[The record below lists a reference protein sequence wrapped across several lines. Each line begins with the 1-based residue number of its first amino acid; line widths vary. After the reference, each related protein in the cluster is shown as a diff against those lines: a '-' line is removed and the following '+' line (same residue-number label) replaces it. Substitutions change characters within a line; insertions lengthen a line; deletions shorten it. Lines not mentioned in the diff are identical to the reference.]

1 MLFCDVAFF
10 VKIFE
15 CIYFYW
21 GRVGRGKGEYGKGKE
36 EEGARISFLKC
47 GFWES
52 KGGWGGDRCG
62 FLEYVS
68 DFMGGN

>member
-15 CIYFYW
+15 GIIFIGGGW
-21 GRVGRGKGEYGKGKE
+21 GEERESMGRGKRKE
-36 EEGARISFLKC
+36 GPRISFLKC

-52 KGGWGGDRCG
+52 KGGRGGWGGG
-62 FLEYVS
+62 
-68 DFMGGN
+68 